1 MKKILLFKEEI
12 KFFIIIRYNY
22 SVERQKRDFN
32 LNN

>member
-1 MKKILLFKEEI
+1 MLLFKEEI
-12 KFFIIIRYNY
+12 KLLIIIRYNY